1 MSQTE
6 VHHHHE
12 LDRAALGLFRRS
24 TIRVRLTGAFLS
36 IALILGAQGVLGVWQ
51 LQQLADV
58 AAGQP
63 SAQVLRQALGSAQA
77 VVFGFAAVVV
87 VLAFALCYPLMVHIV
102 KPIRV
107 AAKIAQRVAGGDLT
121 VKVRTGGGDEA
132 AQLMRALAEMTE
144 GLRSVLGSVVHG
156 AHTVTGTSSQIVQ
169 GNLELSQRTE
179 EQAGTLEQTASSL
192 EELTSTVARNA
203 DHARSA
209 SQLAL
214 AASAVARRGGEAVD
228 QVVRTM
234 DEISDASR
242 KITEII
248 GVIDGIAFQTNIL
261 ALNAAVEAA
270 RAGEQGRGF
279 AVVAAEV
286 RSLAQRSA
294 AAAREIKGLIGA
306 SVDKVDTGSSLVDAA
321 GHTMVEVVLSVEK
334 VSALIAEIAQA
345 SQEQSAGI
353 GQVNA
358 AVTQM
363 QRVVERN
370 AAMVDQA
377 SRATETMNGQAAQLL
392 QVASRFRLAGVQPAA
407 PQPRLQPALPAA
419 AQAAPAGYAGQAAQ
433 AAQAAA
439 APAPIRVRPSPVRP
453 ATAAAPAKTREAG
466 GEWTEF

>member
-1 MSQTE
+1 LSQTQVPQE
-6 VHHHHE
+6 I
-12 LDRAALGLFRRS
+12 DRAALGFFRRS
-24 TIRVRLTGAFLS
+24 TIRVRLTAAFL
-36 IALILGAQGVLGVWQ
+36 ALAAVLALQGVLGVWQ
-51 LQQLADV
+51 LRALAEV
-58 AAGQP
+58 A
-63 SAQVLRQALGSAQA
+63 SRQASAQA
-77 VVFGFAAVVV
+77 LQDALATGQATLGWVSAALV
-87 VLAFALCYPLMVHIV
+87 VLAFALCFPLTVNIV
-102 KPIRV
+102 KPVRV
-107 AAKIAQRVAGGDLT
+107 AARIARRIANGDLT
-121 VKVRTGGGDEA
+121 VQVRTGGSDEA
-132 AQLMRALAEMTE
+132 AQLMQAMADMSVN
-144 GLRSVLGSVVHG
+144 LRTVLGSLMQG
-156 AHTVTGTSSQIVQ
+156 AHTVTDTSGEIVR

-179 EQAGTLEQTASSL
+179 EQASTLEETASSL
-192 EELTSTVARNA
+192 EQLTATVSQNA
-203 DHARSA
+203 DHARQA

-214 AASAVARRGGEAVD
+214 AASAVARKGGDAVD
-228 QVVRTM
+228 EVVRTM

-306 SVDKVDTGSSLVDAA
+306 SVAKVQTGGSLVDAA

-353 GQVNA
+353 GQVNS

-370 AAMVDQA
+370 AAMVEHA
-377 SRATETMNGQAAQLL
+377 ARATETMNGQAA
-392 QVASRFRLAGVQPAA
+392 
-407 PQPRLQPALPAA
+407 
-419 AQAAPAGYAGQAAQ
+419 
-433 AAQAAA
+433 
-439 APAPIRVRPSPVRP
+439 
-453 ATAAAPAKTREAG
+453 
-466 GEWTEF
+466 

>member
-1 MSQTE
+1 LSQTE
-6 VHHHHE
+6 VHHE
-12 LDRAALGLFRRS
+12 IDRAALGLFRRS
-24 TIRVRLTGAFLS
+24 TIRTRLTAAFLG
-36 IALILGAQGVLGVWQ
+36 IAAIVGVQGALGAWQ
-51 LQQLADV
+51 LQQLAAV
-58 AAGQP
+58 AATQP
-63 SAQVLRQALGSAQA
+63 GAAALQAALGSALS
-77 VVFGFAAVVV
+77 VVVGFAIVVV
-87 VLAFALCYPLMVHIV
+87 VFAFALCYPLTVHIV
-102 KPIRV
+102 KPVRV
-107 AAKIAQRVAGGDLT
+107 AAKIAKRVASGDLT
-121 VKVRTGGGDEA
+121 VKVRTGGSDEV
-132 AQLMRALAEMTE
+132 AQLMGALAEMTQN
-144 GLRSVLGSVVHG
+144 LRAVLGSVVHG
-156 AHTVTGTSSQIVQ
+156 AHTVNATSGQIVQ

-179 EQAGTLEQTASSL
+179 EQASTLEQTASSL
-192 EELTSTVARNA
+192 EELTSTVSQNA
-203 DHARSA
+203 DHAREA

-248 GVIDGIAFQTNIL
+248 GVIDAIAFQTNIL

-306 SVDKVDTGSSLVDAA
+306 SVEKVNTGSSLVDAA
-321 GHTMVEVVLSVEK
+321 GHTMVDVVMSVEK

-353 GQVNA
+353 GQVNS

-370 AAMVDQA
+370 AGMVEHA
-377 SRATETMNGQAAQLL
+377 SRATEAMNVQAAELL
-392 QVASRFRLAGVQPAA
+392 EIASRFRLADAARAQPQPQPQPAI
-407 PQPRLQPALPAA
+407 QPRPAPRVPAVIPA
-419 AQAAPAGYAGQAAQ
+419 PPARTVAPGLRARPAGPAPIATR
-433 AAQAAA
+433 AA
-439 APAPIRVRPSPVRP
+439 APARP
-453 ATAAAPAKTREAG
+453 REAAG
-466 GEWTEF
+466 TWTEF